1 MCGFRYDNAQEWVC
15 PNIMMP
21 PVLERCRAA
30 FDEFCVRARPR
41 HTPEWQPVFSE
52 CRVELYFNKKK
63 VSITCDAVVATIL
76 SLFETPETV
85 IKQSDIESRTG
96 VKGLLLSAVM
106 DQLCTK
112 RPREG
117 MSTGLLQVFG
127 SCHLEAVIYA
137 AYFTIYLMP
146 LLRLTKTKILRTD
159 FTRSEWHIA
168 DRLYTGR

>member
-106 DQLCTK
+106 EQLCMK

-127 SCHLEAVIYA
+127 NCHLCCLFYDLSDAFAQANKDEDP
-137 AYFTIYLMP
+137 AYRFHS
-146 LLRLTKTKILRTD
+146 K
-159 FTRSEWHIA
+159 
-168 DRLYTGR
+168 

>member
-1 MCGFRYDNAQEWVC
+1 
-15 PNIMMP
+15 
-21 PVLERCRAA
+21 
-30 FDEFCVRARPR
+30 
-41 HTPEWQPVFSE
+41 
-52 CRVELYFNKKK
+52 VELYFNKKK

-106 DQLCTK
+106 EQLCMK

-127 SCHLEAVIYA
+127 NCHLCCLFYDLSDALAQANKDEDP
-137 AYFTIYLMP
+137 AYRFHS
-146 LLRLTKTKILRTD
+146 K
-159 FTRSEWHIA
+159 
-168 DRLYTGR
+168 